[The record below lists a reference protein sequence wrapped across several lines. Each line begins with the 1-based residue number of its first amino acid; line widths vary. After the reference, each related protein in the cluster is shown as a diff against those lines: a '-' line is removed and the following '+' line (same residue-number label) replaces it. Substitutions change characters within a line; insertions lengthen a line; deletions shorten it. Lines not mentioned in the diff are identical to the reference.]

1 MLVDLLDLLLLEEL
15 PVDLLGDLRGNLRV
29 LGDVLGDLRVL
40 DLAAKTL
47 PLLALL
53 FCRACRMALSP
64 SSQMNCW
71 WTCVTHVRAYGCEPR
86 RAGAWWDC

>member
-40 DLAAKTL
+40 DLLERVLGDVLGDLLVLDLAAKTL
-47 PLLALL
+47 PHGLVTQFTDELLVDM
-53 FCRACRMALSP
+53 CH
-64 SSQMNCW
+64 
-71 WTCVTHVRAYGCEPR
+71 TCARI
-86 RAGAWWDC
+86 WL